1 LEECSA
7 GTLTLIDIPRLAA
20 RYRDLPP
27 FSGPP
32 MGLTEAMP
40 VEQHSVHVVAAT
52 VGFLSL
58 GLLWLT
64 VLWGTTLRVGWGL
77 TRVRHQTL
85 YGVHQTMTL
94 VGLTLGLVHA
104 LAQLAVPGGP
114 VHLVDE
120 WIPFTNGHDPL
131 GIGLG
136 VVALELL
143 VALAA
148 SVLIQRRLGY
158 HRWRM
163 LHIAAYLAFTL
174 LCAHVLISGSDT
186 RSTGVRLLV
195 AAGWAATIVVRI
207 ATTHRAARVPRLV
220 AERISAR
227 LRGRQVMVNVDPTRC
242 VRFGFCE
249 HEAPEIFQLRGDGR
263 LTYRPAVPTGQ
274 VEQVIAAARVC
285 PARAIVLSRPAT
297 TMVMSAEL
305 PGDRVQA

>member
-1 LEECSA
+1 
-7 GTLTLIDIPRLAA
+7 
-20 RYRDLPP
+20 
-27 FSGPP
+27 
-32 MGLTEAMP
+32 MP

-52 VGFLSL
+52 VGFISL

-77 TRVRHQTL
+77 TQVRHQTL
-85 YGVHQTMTL
+85 YGVHQTLTL
-94 VGLTLGLVHA
+94 VGLTLGIVHA

-120 WIPFTNGHDPL
+120 VVPFTNGHDPF
-131 GIGLG
+131 GVGVG

-143 VALAA
+143 VALTL
-148 SVLIQRRLGY
+148 SVLVQRMLGY

-163 LHIAAYLAFTL
+163 LHMVAYLAFTL

-186 RSTGVRLLV
+186 RSTAVRLVV
-195 AAGWAATIVVRI
+195 AVGWLSTIALRI
-207 ATTHRAARVPRLV
+207 ATTHSVARVPRLV
-220 AERISAR
+220 AERVNAR
-227 LRGRQVMVNVDPTRC
+227 LRGRQVMVNVDPNRC

-263 LTYRPAVPTGQ
+263 LTYRPAVPAGQ
-274 VEQVIAAARVC
+274 VEQVIQATRVC

-297 TMVMSAEL
+297 TMVMA
-305 PGDRVQA
+305 GDVPVETR

>member
-1 LEECSA
+1 
-7 GTLTLIDIPRLAA
+7 
-20 RYRDLPP
+20 
-27 FSGPP
+27 
-32 MGLTEAMP
+32 MP

-64 VLWGTTLRVGWGL
+64 TLWGTTLRVGWGL

-114 VHLVDE
+114 VHVLDE
-120 WIPFTNGHDPL
+120 WLPFVNGRDPL
-131 GIGLG
+131 GIGFG
-136 VVALELL
+136 VISLELL
-143 VALAA
+143 LALAA
-148 SVLIQRRLGY
+148 SVLVQRALGY

-174 LCAHVLISGSDT
+174 LCGHVLISGSDT
-186 RSTGVRLLV
+186 GSAAVRVLVLL
-195 AAGWAATIVVRI
+195 AWLSTIVLRV
-207 ATTHRAARVPRLV
+207 ATTYRAAALPKLVTERLASRV
-220 AERISAR
+220 
-227 LRGRQVMVNVDPTRC
+227 RGRQVMVNVDPTRC
-242 VRFGFCE
+242 ARFGFCE

-263 LTYRPAVPTGQ
+263 LTYRPAVPTGHVQ
-274 VEQVIAAARVC
+274 QVIQAVRVC

-297 TMVMSAEL
+297 TVVMS
-305 PGDRVQA
+305 GDRAEA